1 MLECM
6 STSAFS
12 VDVALRGIQPFL
24 VHGRG
29 GKTLCRTHL
38 RRVIASVFLAV
49 LFGLRVVWLDYRLR
63 PIGPSVFGSE
73 ILLVCEHD
81 PRHAEIF
88 RS

>member
-1 MLECM
+1 MLVPECM

-63 PIGPSVFGSE
+63 PIGPCVW
-73 ILLVCEHD
+73 L
-81 PRHAEIF
+81 
-88 RS
+88 

>member
-1 MLECM
+1 MN
-6 STSAFS
+6 STY
-12 VDVALRGIQPFL
+12 GQIQRIEFR
-24 VHGRG
+24 V

-73 ILLVCEHD
+73 ILFVFVVFHTR
-81 PRHAEIF
+81 RH
-88 RS
+88 